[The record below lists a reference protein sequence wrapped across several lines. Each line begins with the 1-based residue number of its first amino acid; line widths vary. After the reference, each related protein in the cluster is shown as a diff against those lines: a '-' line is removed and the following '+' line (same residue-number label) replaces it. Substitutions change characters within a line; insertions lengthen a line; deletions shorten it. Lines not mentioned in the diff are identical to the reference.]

1 MSPAERFDRYQHR
14 CLYDPDRGFY
24 AAGGRAGGARGDFLT
39 SPEVGP
45 LFGTVL
51 AGALRSWWEEAGSP
65 AEWVVAEVGAGRGVL
80 AAAVLAADASG
91 DLPLRYVCV
100 EQSAALRSAAV
111 ELLGERAT
119 VVDSLP
125 SRVDVVL
132 ANELLDNLPVRIVER
147 TDTGWAE
154 LWVPEELRPTDVSL
168 DWLAA
173 LDAPVGTR
181 LPVLEAAAGWVR
193 QACSVASRVVTF
205 DYGVMRTAELVGRQ
219 WLRTYARHE
228 RGADPF
234 VEPGSVDITVDVA
247 VDLLPEPALVSTQAE
262 WLERWGIEALVEEGR
277 RVWAERASV
286 GDLAAVRARSRVT
299 EAEALCDSDGLGA
312 FLAIEWLTP

>member
-1 MSPAERFDRYQHR
+1 MNPAERFDRYQQR
-14 CLYDPDRGFY
+14 CLYDPDAGFY

-65 AEWVVAEVGAGRGVL
+65 PQWVVAEAGAGRGVL
-80 AAAVLAADASG
+80 AAAVLAASASG
-91 DLPLRYVCV
+91 DVPLRYVCV
-100 EQSAALRSAAV
+100 ERSAALRAAAV

-119 VVDSLP
+119 VADSLP
-125 SRVDVVL
+125 PRADVLL

-147 TDTGWAE
+147 TGEGWAE
-154 LWVPEELRPTDVSL
+154 LWVPEELRPTDLSL
-168 DWLAA
+168 AVDVA
-173 LDAPVGTR
+173 VGCR
-181 LPVLEAAAGWVR
+181 LPVIEQAAAWVTAAR
-193 QACSVASRVVTF
+193 AVAPRVVTF
-205 DYGVMRTAELVGRQ
+205 DYGVATTAELVDRA
-219 WLRTYARHE
+219 WLRTYAHHE
-228 RGADPF
+228 RGSDPF

-247 VDLLPEPALVSTQAE
+247 VDQLPAPTLVSTQAE

-299 EAEALCDSDGLGA
+299 EAEALCDPDGLGA
-312 FLAIEWLTP
+312 FLTLEWLTPPQ